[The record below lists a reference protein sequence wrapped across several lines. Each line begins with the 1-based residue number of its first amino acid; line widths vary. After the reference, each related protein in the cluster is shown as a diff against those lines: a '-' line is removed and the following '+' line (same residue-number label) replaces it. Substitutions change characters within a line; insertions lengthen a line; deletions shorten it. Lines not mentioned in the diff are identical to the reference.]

1 MESLIE
7 VLWAMWSHA
16 KWLWYHVWCIRF
28 LILLLNQFLKVL
40 SEILEIAKIIKNN
53 ISLDILRQNIFPDRP
68 EEAAMFGCE
77 SLST

>member
-1 MESLIE
+1 MFTGNDATQLED
-7 VLWAMWSHA
+7 
-16 KWLWYHVWCIRF
+16 WLLDIKTTADS
-28 LILLLNQFLKVL
+28 IMM
-40 SEILEIAKIIKNN
+40 EIAKIVKNN